1 MRVRQPLF
9 CALLACAA
17 SAAIAAP
24 FAVTYTGEI
33 DQSEFALIMD
43 GQRYTVNFVFDNG
56 GNTAVNQVWT
66 GAHLTCTIWSMNDA
80 GNLVFA
86 QDLATSP
93 PTEVSGSIT
102 TNGAGVLTGMFT
114 VVNGDPAGPAFS
126 SSGFAHT
133 VPVHWFANGV
143 NEVFGDAAQV
153 RTFYDA
159 SGGVQMAP
167 ANWLLHTYD
176 GPCAAPPPAPAPT
189 PVPTLGGAGL
199 AALAALLAGLGG
211 VARRRRA

>member
-1 MRVRQPLF
+1 MRVRHPLL

-17 SAAIAAP
+17 SATIAAP
-24 FAVTYTGEI
+24 FAVTYTGVI
-33 DQSEFALIMD
+33 DQSEFAPIID
-43 GQRYTVNFVFDNG
+43 GQRYTVTFVFDNG

-66 GAHLTCTIWSMNDA
+66 GTHLTCTLWRMNDA

-93 PTEVSGSIT
+93 PTAVAGSIT

-126 SSGFAHT
+126 SSGFTHT
-133 VPVHWFANGV
+133 APVHWFAQGV
-143 NEVFGDAAQV
+143 NEVFGDAGQV

-159 SGGVQMAP
+159 AGGVR
-167 ANWLLHTYD
+167 
-176 GPCAAPPPAPAPT
+176 C
-189 PVPTLGGAGL
+189 
-199 AALAALLAGLGG
+199 
-211 VARRRRA
+211 